1 MRKSII
7 FILVVFAFGFMNN
20 ADAQEKA
27 TRFYFAGY
35 KAVFIPSDEFRIE
48 IGNPE
53 LGTQETE
60 GDFFKLEVKDP
71 NGSMPKDTVWIYT
84 DSIQSI
90 HALYAEVIMEKPF
103 VVDSLKISLAAASR
117 ADIQVEANYI
127 EVSAKAFSRAT
138 VKGKARSWQC
148 NSVGN
153 SIINASQL
161 CGDSK

>member
-1 MRKSII
+1 MRK
-7 FILVVFAFGFMNN
+7 ILFFTLLAFAFGFTSN

-35 KAVFIPSDEFRIE
+35 RAVFIPSDEFRIE

-53 LGTQETE
+53 LGIKEVE

-71 NGSMPKDTVWIYT
+71 NGRMPKDTVRIYT

-90 HALYAEVIMEKPF
+90 RVLYGEVIMEKPF
-103 VVDSLKISLAAASR
+103 VVDSLEISLAASSR
-117 ADIQVEANYI
+117 ANIQVEANYLK
-127 EVSAKAFSRAT
+127 VSAGAFSQAT

-148 NSVGN
+148 SSVGN
-153 SIINASQL
+153 SVINASQL
-161 CGDSK
+161 HGDGQ

>member
-1 MRKSII
+1 MRK
-7 FILVVFAFGFMNN
+7 ILFFTLLAFAFGFTSN

-35 KAVFIPSDEFRIE
+35 RAVFIPSDEFRIE

-53 LGTQETE
+53 LGTKEIE

-71 NGSMPKDTVWIYT
+71 NGPMPKDTVRIYT
-84 DSIQSI
+84 DSFQSI
-90 HALYAEVIMEKPF
+90 RVLYGEVIMEKPF

-117 ADIQVEANYI
+117 ANIQVEANYLN
-127 EVSAKAFSRAT
+127 VSAGAFSRAT

-153 SIINASQL
+153 SVIDASQL
-161 CGDSK
+161 HGDSK